1 VLVSVISESP
11 FVAGST
17 KVRRPEPRVK
27 RPVASATGAAQGKMS
42 TVDVTDQ
49 TFQTEVIER
58 SQREPV
64 VVDFWA
70 DWCGPCKMLGPV
82 LERATEEQGVTLAK
96 IDVDA
101 NQEVAREYGISGIP
115 AVKAFRNGQVV
126 AEFVGALP
134 PARVQAFLADL
145 TKPSLG
151 DTIDDPEIAEALKAK
166 DYERALQTLLARV
179 ETVKTPE
186 ERNAARESMVQIFQ
200 ELGQEHP
207 LASTYRRKL
216 AAAIF

>member
-1 VLVSVISESP
+1 
-11 FVAGST
+11 
-17 KVRRPEPRVK
+17 
-27 RPVASATGAAQGKMS
+27 
-42 TVDVTDQ
+42 VDVTDQ
-49 TFQTEVIER
+49 TFQAEVIER

-70 DWCGPCKMLGPV
+70 DWCGPCKMLTPV
-82 LERATEEQGVTLAK
+82 LEQATEEQGVTLAK
-96 IDVDA
+96 VDVDA
-101 NQEVAREYGISGIP
+101 NQEVARQYGISGIP

-126 AEFVGALP
+126 AEFVGAQP
-134 PARVQAFLADL
+134 PERVKAFLDDL

-151 DTIDDPEIAEALKAK
+151 DTIDDAEIAEALKAK

-186 ERNAARESMVQIFQ
+186 ERNTARELMVQIFQ

-207 LASTYRRKL
+207 LASTYRKKL

>member
-1 VLVSVISESP
+1 
-11 FVAGST
+11 
-17 KVRRPEPRVK
+17 
-27 RPVASATGAAQGKMS
+27 MS
-42 TVDVTDQ
+42 TVPSKIVDVTDG

-58 SQREPV
+58 SHQEPV

-70 DWCGPCKMLGPV
+70 DWCGPCKMLTPV
-82 LERATEEQGVTLAK
+82 LEQQTGEQGVTLAK
-96 IDVDA
+96 VDVDA
-101 NQEVAREYGISGIP
+101 NQEVARTYGISGIP

-126 AEFVGALP
+126 AEFVGAVP
-134 PARVQAFLADL
+134 PAQVKSFLEDL
-145 TKPSLG
+145 TKPSLA
-151 DTIDDPEIAEALKAK
+151 DTIDDPEIAEALEAK

-186 ERNAARESMVQIFQ
+186 ERNAARDLMVQIFQ

-207 LASTYRRKL
+207 LASTYRKKL

>member
-1 VLVSVISESP
+1 
-11 FVAGST
+11 
-17 KVRRPEPRVK
+17 
-27 RPVASATGAAQGKMS
+27 M
-42 TVDVTDQ
+42 DVTDQ

-58 SQREPV
+58 SQRETV

-70 DWCGPCKMLGPV
+70 EWCGPCKMLTPV
-82 LERATEEQGVTLAK
+82 LEQATSEKGVTLAK
-96 IDVDA
+96 IDVDT
-101 NQEVAREYGISGIP
+101 NQEVARTYGISGIP

-126 AEFVGALP
+126 AEFVGAQ
-134 PARVQAFLADL
+134 PATRVNAFLDDL
-145 TKPSLG
+145 TKPSLA
-151 DTIDDPEIAEALKAK
+151 DTVDDSEVAEALQAG

-186 ERNAARESMVQIFQ
+186 ERNAARALMVEIFQ

-207 LASTYRRKL
+207 LSSTYRKKL

>member
-1 VLVSVISESP
+1 
-11 FVAGST
+11 
-17 KVRRPEPRVK
+17 
-27 RPVASATGAAQGKMS
+27 MD

-58 SQREPV
+58 SKREPV

-70 DWCGPCKMLGPV
+70 DWCGPCKMLTPV
-82 LERATEEQGVTLAK
+82 LEQETSEHGVTLAK

-126 AEFVGALP
+126 AEFVGAQP
-134 PARVQAFLADL
+134 PERVKAFLDDL
-145 TKPSLG
+145 TKPSLAE
-151 DTIDDPEIAEALKAK
+151 TIDDPEIAEALKAN
-166 DYERALQTLLARV
+166 DYERALQRLLARV

-186 ERNAARESMVQIFQ
+186 ERNAARELMVQIFQ

-207 LASTYRRKL
+207 LASAYRKQL

>member
-1 VLVSVISESP
+1 
-11 FVAGST
+11 
-17 KVRRPEPRVK
+17 
-27 RPVASATGAAQGKMS
+27 MS
-42 TVDVTDQ
+42 GVDVTDQ
-49 TFQTEVIER
+49 SFQTDVIER

-70 DWCGPCKMLGPV
+70 DWCGPCKMLTPV
-82 LERATEEQGVTLAK
+82 LEMETREKGVTLAK
-96 IDVDA
+96 VDVDA
-101 NQEVAREYGISGIP
+101 NPQVASQYGISGIP

-126 AEFVGALP
+126 AEFVGAQP
-134 PARVQAFLADL
+134 PARVKSFLEDL
-145 TKPSLG
+145 TKPSLA
-151 DTIDDPEIAEALKAK
+151 DAIDDPEIAEALKAG

-186 ERNAARESMVQIFQ
+186 ERNAARELMVSIFQ

-207 LASTYRRKL
+207 LSSTYRKKL

>member
-1 VLVSVISESP
+1 L
-11 FVAGST
+11 
-17 KVRRPEPRVK
+17 
-27 RPVASATGAAQGKMS
+27 
-42 TVDVTDQ
+42 DVTDQ
-49 TFQTEVIER
+49 TFQAEVIDR
-58 SQREPV
+58 SQHEPV

-82 LERATEEQGVTLAK
+82 LEQQTSEQGVTLAK

-101 NQEVAREYGISGIP
+101 NQEIARTYGISGIP

-126 AEFVGALP
+126 AEFVGAQP
-134 PARVQAFLADL
+134 AARVKAFLDDL

-151 DTIDDPEIAEALKAK
+151 DSIDDPEVAEALGAK
-166 DYERALQTLLARV
+166 DYERALQTVLARV
-179 ETVKTPE
+179 ETVRTPE
-186 ERNAARESMVQIFQ
+186 ERNAARDLMVQIFQ

-207 LASTYRRKL
+207 LASTYRKKL

>member
-1 VLVSVISESP
+1 
-11 FVAGST
+11 
-17 KVRRPEPRVK
+17 
-27 RPVASATGAAQGKMS
+27 M
-42 TVDVTDQ
+42 DVTDQ

-70 DWCGPCKMLGPV
+70 DWCGPCKMLTPV
-82 LERATEEQGVTLAK
+82 LEKETSEQGVTLAK
-96 IDVDA
+96 VDVDA
-101 NQEVAREYGISGIP
+101 NQEVARTYGISGIP

-126 AEFVGALP
+126 SEFVGAVP
-134 PARVQAFLADL
+134 PARVKEFLSDL
-145 TKPSLG
+145 TKPSLA
-151 DTIDDPEIAEALKAK
+151 DTIDDPEIAEALKAN
-166 DYERALQTLLARV
+166 DYERALQTLLERV

-186 ERNAARESMVQIFQ
+186 ERNAARELMVQIFQ

-207 LASTYRRKL
+207 TASKYRKQL

>member
-1 VLVSVISESP
+1 
-11 FVAGST
+11 
-17 KVRRPEPRVK
+17 
-27 RPVASATGAAQGKMS
+27 M
-42 TVDVTDQ
+42 DVTDQ

-70 DWCGPCKMLGPV
+70 EWCGPCKMLGPV
-82 LERATEEQGVTLAK
+82 LEQATSEQGVTLAK

-101 NQEVAREYGISGIP
+101 NQDVARTYGISGIP

-126 AEFVGALP
+126 AEFVGAQP
-134 PARVQAFLADL
+134 AARVKEFLDEL

-151 DTIDDPEIAEALKAK
+151 DTIDDPEVAAALQAG

-179 ETVKTPE
+179 ETVKTAE
-186 ERNAARESMVQIFQ
+186 ERNGTRELMVSIFQ

-207 LASTYRRKL
+207 LSSTYRKKL

>member
-1 VLVSVISESP
+1 
-11 FVAGST
+11 VA
-17 KVRRPEPRVK
+17 
-27 RPVASATGAAQGKMS
+27 

-70 DWCGPCKMLGPV
+70 DWCGPCKMLTPV
-82 LERATEEQGVTLAK
+82 LEQATSEKGVTLAK

-101 NQEVAREYGISGIP
+101 NQDVARTYGISGIP

-126 AEFVGALP
+126 AEFVGAQP
-134 PARVQAFLADL
+134 AARVNAFLDDL

-151 DTIDDPEIAEALKAK
+151 DTIDDPEVAEALKAG
-166 DYERALQTLLARV
+166 DHERALQTLLARV

-186 ERNAARESMVQIFQ
+186 ERNAARELMVQIFK

-207 LASTYRRKL
+207 LSSTYRKKL

>member
-1 VLVSVISESP
+1 L
-11 FVAGST
+11 
-17 KVRRPEPRVK
+17 
-27 RPVASATGAAQGKMS
+27 
-42 TVDVTDQ
+42 DVTDQ
-49 TFQTEVIER
+49 TFQAEVIDR
-58 SQREPV
+58 SQHEPV

-82 LERATEEQGVTLAK
+82 LEQQTSEQGVTLAK

-101 NQEVAREYGISGIP
+101 NQEIARTYGISGIP

-126 AEFVGALP
+126 AEFVGAQP
-134 PARVQAFLADL
+134 PARVKAFLDDL

-151 DTIDDPEIAEALKAK
+151 DTIDDPEVAEALRAK
-166 DYERALQTLLARV
+166 DYERALQTVLARV
-179 ETVKTPE
+179 ETVRTPE
-186 ERNAARESMVQIFQ
+186 ERNAARDLMVQIFQ

-207 LASTYRRKL
+207 LASTYRKKL

>member
-1 VLVSVISESP
+1 
-11 FVAGST
+11 
-17 KVRRPEPRVK
+17 
-27 RPVASATGAAQGKMS
+27 M
-42 TVDVTDQ
+42 DVTDQ

-58 SQREPV
+58 SQREVV

-70 DWCGPCKMLGPV
+70 EWCGPCKMLTPV
-82 LERATEEQGVTLAK
+82 LEQATSEQGVTLAK

-101 NQEVAREYGISGIP
+101 NQEVARTYGINGIP

-126 AEFVGALP
+126 AEFVGAQ
-134 PARVQAFLADL
+134 PAVRVNEFLDDL

-151 DTIDDPEIAEALKAK
+151 DTLDDPEVAEALKAG
-166 DYERALQTLLARV
+166 DYERGLQTLLARV
-179 ETVKTPE
+179 ELVKTAE
-186 ERNAARESMVQIFQ
+186 ERNEARAVMVQIFQ

-207 LASTYRRKL
+207 LSSTYRKKL